1 MTASDLFKAGKLQ
14 EAIDA
19 QTAEVRSAPAD
30 PGKRTFLFEL
40 LCFAGELDRAEKQ
53 LAVVAQGGNQAEW
66 AVQVYSNILAAER
79 SRRRL
84 FSDGQKPEFLREPP
98 EYAHYHLDA
107 INRLREDRPAEA
119 SELLRKSAEERP
131 RLQGECNGRPF
142 DGFRDSDDVL
152 APFLEVIILR
162 DYAWLALEH
171 LQELEVMAPKRAR
184 DLIWAAAR
192 LVLTDGTQQRAY
204 LPVLYPNTHE
214 DADEQVQLGRLTDW
228 RAAEGGP
235 VLGVGQRVFLAGD
248 EEVAILEARHIT
260 FHPPS
265 SD

>member
-14 EAIDA
+14 EAIEA

-53 LAVVAQGGNQAEW
+53 LGVVAQGGNQAEW

-98 EYAHYHLDA
+98 EYAHYHLEA
-107 INRLREDRPAEA
+107 VNRLREDQPVEA

-142 DGFRDSDDVL
+142 QAFRDSDDVL
-152 APFLEVIILR
+152 APFLEIIILR

-171 LQELEVMAPKRAR
+171 LQELEITAPQRPR

-192 LVLTDGTQQRAY
+192 MVLADGTQQRGY
-204 LPVLYPNTHE
+204 VPVLYPQTH
-214 DADEQVQLGRLTDW
+214 DHPDEQVKLGRLTDW
-228 RAAEGGP
+228 RAAAGGP
-235 VLGVGQRVFLAGD
+235 VLGVGQRVFLADD
-248 EEVAILEARHIT
+248 EEVAILEARHVT
-260 FHPPS
+260 FKSTS
-265 SD
+265 SG